1 MQIKRL
7 TRAQYRKTSSNGRG
21 HFIYREW
28 ERELI
33 ICLFCLAHWFQW
45 VMETNKAFMIR
56 EHCIDSKCIAARR
69 VVLTSEVR
77 WGQRLSQTRPTP
89 GSRTIIHS
97 FLGSIQQNE
106 GQHPASNNQSSF
118 DRICLF
124 GYLVN
129 KIDVFLPFRREGWKW
144 GFSIYL
150 N

>member
-7 TRAQYRKTSSNGRG
+7 TRAQYRKTSLNGRG

-33 ICLFCLAHWFQW
+33 ICLFCLGYWFQW
-45 VMETNKAFMIR
+45 VIE
-56 EHCIDSKCIAARR
+56 SIA
-69 VVLTSEVR
+69 LTQNASQLGELYWQVR

-106 GQHPASNNQSSF
+106 GQHPASNNQSSSGETPAGDLYSF
-118 DRICLF
+118 IIFIKRFKKFL
-124 GYLVN
+124 LKVN
-129 KIDVFLPFRREGWKW
+129 
-144 GFSIYL
+144 
-150 N
+150 